1 MPIDYSLGEALR
13 LFLEHLKQ
21 AGVTQ
26 QALTVY
32 ARALHGRFL
41 AELIVLAPAPAQGH
55 TPVLHGCHTAPSQPL
70 DRTITPPLAPIFP
83 TEGAQI

>member
-1 MPIDYSLGEALR
+1 MPIDCSLGEALR

-32 ARALHGRFL
+32 ARALHGPFTHMICCQL
-41 AELIVLAPAPAQGH
+41 P
-55 TPVLHGCHTAPSQPL
+55 
-70 DRTITPPLAPIFP
+70 
-83 TEGAQI
+83 